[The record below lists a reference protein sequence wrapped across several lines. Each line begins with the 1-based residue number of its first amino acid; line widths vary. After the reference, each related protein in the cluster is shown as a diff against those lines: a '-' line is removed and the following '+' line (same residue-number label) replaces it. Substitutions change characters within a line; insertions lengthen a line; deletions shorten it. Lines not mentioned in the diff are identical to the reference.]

1 MVGVSPYPPHPP
13 FPITLAM
20 QARRRT
26 ADEAVDIS
34 VTDFT
39 VVLLGSS

>member
-1 MVGVSPYPPHPP
+1 
-13 FPITLAM
+13 M

-39 VVLLGSS
+39 VVLLG

>member
-1 MVGVSPYPPHPP
+1 
-13 FPITLAM
+13 M

-26 ADEAVDIS
+26 ADDAVDIS

-39 VVLLGSS
+39 VILLGSS